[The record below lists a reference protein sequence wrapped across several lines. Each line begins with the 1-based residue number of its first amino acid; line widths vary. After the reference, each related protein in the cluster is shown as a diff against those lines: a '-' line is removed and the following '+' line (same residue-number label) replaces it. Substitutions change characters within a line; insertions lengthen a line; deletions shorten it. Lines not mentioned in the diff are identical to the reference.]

1 MLLSE
6 TITLNVAD
14 EEFSLKHIDRLT
26 LPNSRKGLLK
36 ALDLMQDK
44 RDWDNLP
51 RFLEGLHNAGRQMH
65 NLAPFAVVK
74 KAANAGRLDV
84 VLECA
89 RRVSST
95 GFRLK
100 DAVLV
105 NEIVW
110 RIQEK
115 AMLSG
120 WNAKETKQA
129 LTWVEMVS
137 VLLEDERH
145 AGSRA
150 VNGGADPRVQPDLVG
165 ILLQLAA
172 VRAAQHLDGKDEDG
186 KVAEYAKRFLGL
198 RQGGLEPPTKTA
210 NTPDE
215 VHAANHWL
223 GSMLPI
229 LHGMKVAQTVLD
241 PASEVAVELKAK
253 ATGLQELVSQQRD
266 MVITSGITSRFREL
280 GVYEKLL
287 S

>member
-1 MLLSE
+1 MLLAE
-6 TITLNVAD
+6 PITLNVAD
-14 EEFSLKHIDRLT
+14 EEFPLKHIDRME
-26 LPNSRKGLLK
+26 LPNAKKGLLK
-36 ALDLMQDK
+36 ALDLMQGK

-51 RFLEGLHNAGRQMH
+51 RFLEGLHNAGRKME
-65 NLAPFAVVK
+65 NLSPFTMVK

-145 AGSRA
+145 AGSRV
-150 VNGGADPRVQPDLVG
+150 VNGEDDPRVQPELVG

-198 RQGGLEPPTKTA
+198 SLGLEPTVKTA
-210 NTPDE
+210 DTPEE

-223 GSMLPI
+223 GSMVPI

-241 PASEVAVELKAK
+241 PASEVAAELKTK
-253 ATGLQELVSQQRD
+253 ATGLQDLVSQQRE
-266 MVITSGITSRFREL
+266 IIINSGIPSKFRGLEM
-280 GVYEKLL
+280 YEKLL
-287 S
+287 A